1 VTKQQAGMLSTVFT
15 ADRDSGLGK
24 LLWVRMQSHPQS
36 EEWKQADAALT
47 RISETKNKR
56 VPSDRHKSRM
66 SALYVEPISEH
77 RWNRPAETSPAFA
90 HQFLQDAAN
99 DYAGRYHN
107 GYSKS
112 TAAILK
118 EFDPELYNA
127 LEQWSDRPELQSPEW
142 PGLAPRG
149 SP

>member
-1 VTKQQAGMLSTVFT
+1 MRRVPIYLF
-15 ADRDSGLGK
+15 DSGSGGLGK
-24 LLWVRMQSHPQS
+24 LLRVRMESHPQS

-77 RWNRPAETSPAFA
+77 RWNRPAETSSVFA
-90 HQFLQDAAN
+90 EQFLQDAVN
-99 DYAGRYHN
+99 DYSGRYHN

-112 TAAILK
+112 TFAIMK
-118 EFDPELYNA
+118 DFEPELYNA
-127 LEQWSDRPELQSPEW
+127 LEQWSDRPELQLPEW
-142 PGLAPRG
+142 PGLLVPYG
-149 SP
+149 